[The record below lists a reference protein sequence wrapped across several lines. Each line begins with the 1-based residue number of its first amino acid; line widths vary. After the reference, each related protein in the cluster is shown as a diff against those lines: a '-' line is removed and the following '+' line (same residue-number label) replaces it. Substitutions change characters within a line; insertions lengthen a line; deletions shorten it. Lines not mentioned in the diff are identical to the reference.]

1 MKTKEKRKPKIRSPQ
16 NYLRRFFA
24 RIKPRLIDDNF
35 RYYLQMTLVPA
46 ITAAVSLIMCVV
58 NVFSDKRILIFVTAA
73 FSVCSFIETIITY
86 FFLKD
91 KIRVA
96 FVWFTLNIMILFN
109 YFIIFGGAEGF
120 SAIWLLLMPS
130 FLCFFIGFKGGL
142 IGSGIMLAELIF
154 FFWTPAGQSLLICKD
169 YTESFLMR
177 FPIIYIVCF
186 ALGVLLEILRKLTYS
201 QMHSVEEAYRSVS
214 TIDSLSGI
222 YNRYWLDSYMNNC
235 IRQYDGSFF
244 CLMMID
250 IDRFKDF
257 NDTYGHLV
265 GDEILKQTAKILLR
279 EKGPN
284 ATVAR
289 WGGEEFI
296 MFGVADNKTDA
307 ENKAE
312 NLRKTIENSHFDAGE
327 TLRGCSLHVTVSIGV
342 ACNKCDRGIK
352 YGNILKIADDAM
364 YYSKSRGK
372 NTVTVREF

>member
-1 MKTKEKRKPKIRSPQ
+1 
-16 NYLRRFFA
+16 
-24 RIKPRLIDDNF
+24 
-35 RYYLQMTLVPA
+35 
-46 ITAAVSLIMCVV
+46 
-58 NVFSDKRILIFVTAA
+58 
-73 FSVCSFIETIITY
+73 
-86 FFLKD
+86 
-91 KIRVA
+91 
-96 FVWFTLNIMILFN
+96 
-109 YFIIFGGAEGF
+109 
-120 SAIWLLLMPS
+120 
-130 FLCFFIGFKGGL
+130 
-142 IGSGIMLAELIF
+142 
-154 FFWTPAGQSLLICKD
+154 
-169 YTESFLMR
+169 
-177 FPIIYIVCF
+177 
-186 ALGVLLEILRKLTYS
+186 
-201 QMHSVEEAYRSVS
+201 
-214 TIDSLSGI
+214 
-222 YNRYWLDSYMNNC
+222 MNNC